1 MWCQPPSV
9 REPKPEITLS
19 QIVELSWVHSWKPP
33 VAVKETLTL
42 VGGDL
47 TSPETVNVVAR
58 VLRCS
63 VRAQSPEVRR
73 YSIALEF
80 IEIAAED
87 QKRLRRYLNSL

>member
-1 MWCQPPSV
+1 MRCAANVSLETDMQLH
-9 REPKPEITLS
+9 LS
-19 QIVELSWVHSWKPP
+19 
-33 VAVKETLTL
+33 LTL

-47 TSPETVNVVAR
+47 TSPETVDVVAR